1 MPTGS
6 AAWVR
11 RSRGRAESPG
21 RGRTG
26 APGRFEEALH
36 RFAAEV
42 GICGN
47 PQDIE
52 AALIRLARRIAPSN
66 RIEVIRTTGRAD
78 GSSEWPGSSG
88 SDSGPDGETVAE
100 GSLAEYPI
108 RCGSET
114 HGLLLLHSP
123 GAENQSRP
131 DDLVNR
137 RLTMACTLAAC
148 AFERARLRAD
158 WACDDEVTL
167 DGDPAAAPEA
177 PADTLGPPP
186 DVVRD
191 ATFLNAVLP
200 FALAQSRRHG
210 EPAALLCVQ
219 LDRLARSAT
228 CSARRSPM
236 NCSTTWPGRW
246 RR

>member
-1 MPTGS
+1 M
-6 AAWVR
+6 
-11 RSRGRAESPG
+11 
-21 RGRTG
+21 
-26 APGRFEEALH
+26 
-36 RFAAEV
+36 
-42 GICGN
+42 
-47 PQDIE
+47 
-52 AALIRLARRIAPSN
+52 IRLARRIAPSN

-100 GSLAEYPI
+100 GNLAEFPI

-123 GAENQSRP
+123 GAENRP
-131 DDLVNR
+131 DPTDLVHR

-167 DGDPAAAPEA
+167 DGDPRP
-177 PADTLGPPP
+177 PRMRRPTPCGPPP

-200 FALAQSRRHG
+200 FALAQSRATGSRL
-210 EPAALLCVQ
+210 ALLCVQ
-219 LDRLARSAT
+219 LDRLGAIRNLLGPTIADELLHDLARTVAS
-228 CSARRSPM
+228 RSPRQRHRR
-236 NCSTTWPGRW
+236 PAGR
-246 RR
+246 